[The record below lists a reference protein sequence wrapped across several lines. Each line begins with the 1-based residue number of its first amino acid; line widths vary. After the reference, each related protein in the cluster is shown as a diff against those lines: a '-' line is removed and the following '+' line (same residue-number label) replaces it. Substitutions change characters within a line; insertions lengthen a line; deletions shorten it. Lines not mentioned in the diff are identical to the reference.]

1 MDVRYIADP
10 VRYPRM
16 TTAEMRENMLV
27 EHLFAPGK
35 LDMVYCDVDR
45 AIVGSAVPTTKPLE
59 LSGVEQLRCDYFCQR
74 RELGVLNLGSSGTV
88 KVDKKD
94 YPLETLD
101 CLYIGMGSQ
110 SIRFSS
116 GNSKK
121 PAAFYL
127 LSFPAHQA
135 FPTVKASRKDTQ
147 AAHLGSREQANERTI
162 YKYIHPDGIKSCQ
175 LCLGFTE
182 LEPGCVWNTMPPHTH
197 DRRMEAYLYFGM
209 DENTRVFHIMGPA
222 DETRHLV
229 VANRQVVFSPSWSMH
244 AGVGTGKYSFCWG
257 MGGENQTFDD
267 MDHIK
272 MSELK

>member
-1 MDVRYIADP
+1 MEIRYVTDP

-16 TTAEMRENMLV
+16 TTDEMRQNMLI
-27 EHLFAPGK
+27 ESLFQAGR
-35 LDMVYCDVDR
+35 LEMVYSDVDR
-45 AIVGSAVPTTKPLE
+45 IIIGSAVPTEKPLE
-59 LSGVEQLRCDYFCQR
+59 LSGVEALRCDYFCQR
-74 RELGVLNLGSSGTV
+74 RELGVLNVGQPGTV
-88 KVDKKD
+88 TVDGTD
-94 YPLETLD
+94 YPLDVLD
-101 CLYIGMGSQ
+101 CLYIGMGSKAIKFA
-110 SIRFSS
+110 SKS
-116 GNSKK
+116 GKT

-127 LSFPAHQA
+127 VSFPAHHA
-135 FPTVKASRKDTQ
+135 YPTTKASRQDT
-147 AAHLGSREQANERTI
+147 AAVHLGSKEQSNERTI

-182 LEPGCVWNTMPPHTH
+182 LETGCVWNTMPPHTH

-222 DETRHLV
+222 GETRHLV
-229 VANRQVVFSPSWSMH
+229 VANRQVVISPSWSLH
-244 AGVGTGKYSFCWG
+244 AGVGTGKYSFCWA